1 MVASPRLITIVLFVA
16 TIILWGLTWP
26 VLKVALR
33 HIDPMWFGFV
43 RFMIGALTLFAAQA
57 FTTGIHWPK
66 REDMP
71 VVLVVG
77 IVQIGLFICL
87 MHYGVYLVGPGRSAL
102 LIYTTPIWT
111 IPMAAFLLGE
121 KISAA
126 NWAGVAL
133 GFLGLCIVFNP
144 ATVDYSSQKVIVGNI
159 ILLIGAILFSYPIV
173 FARGHKWV
181 SGPMDLAP
189 WQQLTGAGVVLVCAI
204 AYEGAP
210 HLTIDI
216 EGITAIVYAGA
227 VASGFGM
234 WAYVRASRE
243 LRSSTVALGSLG
255 IPVIGMTAS
264 AIAYGDRID
273 LYTWAGLGLII
284 AGVAIGTLGD
294 ALGVAWGRRNVP
306 PT

>member
-1 MVASPRLITIVLFVA
+1 MATSSRLITIILFIA

-43 RFMIGALTLFAAQA
+43 RFMIGAMTLFAAQA
-57 FTTGIHWPK
+57 ITSGIRLPK

-77 IVQIGLFICL
+77 IIQIGIFISL

-111 IPMAAFLLGE
+111 IPMAALLLGE
-121 KISAA
+121 KISKS
-126 NWAGVAL
+126 NWVGVAL

-144 ATVDYSSQKVIVGNI
+144 TTVDYSSQKVIIGNA

-189 WQQLTGAGVVLVCAI
+189 WQQLIGAGIVLVCAI
-204 AYEGAP
+204 VYEGAP
-210 HLTIDI
+210 RLNIDI
-216 EGITAIVYAGA
+216 EGIVSIVYAGA

-234 WAYVRASRE
+234 WAYVRAARE

-255 IPVIGMTAS
+255 IPVIGMSAS

-273 LYTWAGLGLII
+273 LYTWTGLGLII

-294 ALGVAWGRRNVP
+294 ALRMAWGRRNIP

>member
-1 MVASPRLITIVLFVA
+1 MATSSRLTTIALFLA

-33 HIDPMWFGFV
+33 HIDPMWFGFA
-43 RFMIGALTLFAAQA
+43 RFIIGALTLFTVQA
-57 FTTGIHWPK
+57 FTSGIRLPK

-77 IVQIGLFICL
+77 IIQIGLFICL

-111 IPMAAFLLGE
+111 IPMAALLLGE
-121 KISAA
+121 KISKP
-126 NWAGVAL
+126 NWIGVAL

-144 ATVDYSSQKVIVGNI
+144 TTVDYSSQKVIVGNV
-159 ILLIGAILFSYPIV
+159 ILLIGAIFFSYPIV
-173 FARGHKWV
+173 FARGHRWV
-181 SGPMDLAP
+181 SSPIDLAP
-189 WQQLTGAGVVLVCAI
+189 WQQLTGAVVVLICAI
-204 AYEGAP
+204 LYEGYP
-210 HLTIDI
+210 RLDLNVPGVI
-216 EGITAIVYAGA
+216 AIVYAGA

-273 LYTWAGLGLII
+273 IYTWAGLGLII
-284 AGVAIGTLGD
+284 AGVVIGTLGD
-294 ALGVAWGRRNVP
+294 AFGMAWSRRNVP